1 MLAHHHRALTIKV
14 THRTVAVLAVGVAVA
29 LAALLL
35 AGCGGPGGEPFTLA
49 GTVKTDAGAPVAA
62 ATVAATVVGQ
72 SQPIATA
79 TTTGTGVYGL
89 ALPPATYSVE
99 ASKAG
104 FQPETRTVTITASQP
119 DLSFD
124 FTLSTPTEPPP
135 PPGNLGGRVT
145 NAVTSAPIG
154 GATVAATLQG
164 ETSPVALATTNADG
178 RYYFWLETGTYVV
191 RASATGYVSQERE
204 VALSLGTPNLAVD
217 FALRPS

>member
-1 MLAHHHRALTIKV
+1 M
-14 THRTVAVLAVGVAVA
+14 THRTVAVLTVGVAVA

-35 AGCGGPGGEPFTLA
+35 AGCGGGGGEPFTLA

-62 ATVAATVVGQ
+62 ASVAATVVGQ

-99 ASKAG
+99 ASKTG
-104 FQPETRTVTITASQP
+104 FQPETRTVMITASQP

-135 PPGNLGGRVT
+135 PPANLGGRVT
-145 NAVTSAPIG
+145 SARTGLPIAD
-154 GATVAATLQG
+154 ATVAATLQG
-164 ETSPVALATTNADG
+164 QTSPEPTTTTNADG
-178 RYYFWLETGTYVV
+178 RYYFWLETGTYTVQ
-191 RASATGYVSQERE
+191 ASATRYVSDQYQ
-204 VALSLGTPNLAVD
+204 VTLSLGTPNLAVD